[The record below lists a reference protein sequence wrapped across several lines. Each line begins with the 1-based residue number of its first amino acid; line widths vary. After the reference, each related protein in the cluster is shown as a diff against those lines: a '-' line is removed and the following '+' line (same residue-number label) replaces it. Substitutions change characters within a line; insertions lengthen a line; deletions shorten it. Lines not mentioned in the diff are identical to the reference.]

1 MTYCVSVKIN
11 DGLVFACD
19 GRTNAGIDNVS
30 SFDKMANFCNEG
42 ERFINLVW
50 SGHLGVTQAVMHELQ
65 MAIKRGLEPHILSVD
80 NMWDIALIVSNALRK
95 ARSDVSYLSGYNVD
109 TNANFLVGGQIIGE
123 PMRLFMIYSEGNFIE
138 VGDQVPFFQI
148 GETKYGKPILD
159 RVIEPKMGLRKA
171 STCVLVSFDSTM
183 RSNLSV
189 GMPIKMCAYEV
200 DSFKTPPL
208 YIFNENNPYFDEL
221 SSSWSVGVKSVFDK
235 LTAPF

>member
-30 SFDKMANFCNEG
+30 SFGKMANFCNPG

-50 SGHLGVTQAVMHELQ
+50 SGHLGVTQSVVHDLE
-65 MAIKRGLEPHILSVD
+65 MAIKRGVEPHIMSVD
-80 NMWDIALIVSNALRK
+80 NMWDVALIVANALRK
-95 ARSDVSYLSGYNVD
+95 ARQDVSFLQGYNVD
-109 TNANFLVGGQIIGE
+109 TNANFLVGGQLHGE

-138 VGDQVPFFQI
+138 VGDQVPYFQI

-159 RVIEPKMGLRKA
+159 RVIELPMSLRKA
-171 STCVLVSFDSTM
+171 CTCVLVSFDSTM

-189 GMPIKMCAYEV
+189 GLPIKMCAYEA
-200 DSFKTPPL
+200 DSFIAPPI
-208 YIFNENNPYFDEL
+208 YEYQENDEYFKDL
-221 SSSWSVGVKSVFDK
+221 SSRWRVGVKNVFDQ
-235 LTAPF
+235 LPTPF